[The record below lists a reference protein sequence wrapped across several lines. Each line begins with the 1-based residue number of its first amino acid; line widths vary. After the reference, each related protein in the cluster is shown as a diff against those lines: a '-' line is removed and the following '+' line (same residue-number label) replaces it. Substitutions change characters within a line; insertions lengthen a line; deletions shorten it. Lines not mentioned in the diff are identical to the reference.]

1 MSKTRPR
8 EKMRPQRRGYFSV
21 SGLKPSA
28 KITIECSKILQIPAK
43 KKTRIYTYHIKHH
56 QSQVPKA

>member
-1 MSKTRPR
+1 
-8 EKMRPQRRGYFSV
+8 V

-43 KKTRIYTYHIKHH
+43 KKLVSTHIISNIIRVKC
-56 QSQVPKA
+56 PKPENHFS